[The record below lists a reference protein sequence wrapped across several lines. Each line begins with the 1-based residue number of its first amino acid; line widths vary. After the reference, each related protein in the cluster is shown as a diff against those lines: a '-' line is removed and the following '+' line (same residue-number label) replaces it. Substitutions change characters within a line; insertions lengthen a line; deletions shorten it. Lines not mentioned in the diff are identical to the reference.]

1 MVNGMMKSI
10 ALRGCHNL
18 IAELGGAPERVARA
32 AGLSQQAFTD
42 PDMSVDSD
50 AVATYFDLAARH
62 CGVEDFGLKLAKRQG
77 LQILG
82 PVWVM
87 ARSAATVR
95 EALSDVA
102 KHIGCLLYTSDAADE

>member
-62 CGVEDFGLKLAKRQG
+62 CGVEDFGLKLAPVGEDGKEEEKQH
-77 LQILG
+77 LG
-82 PVWVM
+82 QDSTG
-87 ARSAATVR
+87 AN
-95 EALSDVA
+95 LSQP
-102 KHIGCLLYTSDAADE
+102 GR